1 MAISEK
7 EYQRRYTAIR
17 ELMKKDGLDSLLVV
31 GISDDF
37 NRGNIRYITGI
48 GRGGCCIFPQEGKPI
63 FLTTPNALQS
73 PKLPRTME
81 AFNLLDLREAASNV
95 VQTLKELS
103 RFDRGN
109 RVGLIGMAC
118 TSVPLYLAVKEK
130 FGDRLVNSAEYLK
143 PLREI
148 KSAEEIEKIRTAATI
163 ADKVYTRLREII
175 RPGLSEYAIYGE
187 VKKIIY
193 EGGCEYSFDLVD
205 GAGSTMNMSFFPTV
219 DKLEANGTLFMEI
232 SPAYQGYYAQ
242 LPVTL
247 PVGKYLPHVR
257 QMASAWNK
265 SDQAARQL
273 LRPGTKVSDVYHV
286 LVNTVQDNGF
296 LSPLRPG
303 HSVGLDIL
311 DFWSFTESNN
321 TILKPGMVVAIHPC
335 SMVKIGGD
343 GVGMGYT
350 YLITD
355 SGAEKLSKIDL
366 ARELLGE

>member
-17 ELMKKDGLDSLLVV
+17 ELMKKDSLDSLLVV

-37 NRGNIRYITGI
+37 NRGNIRYITGV
-48 GRGGCCIFPQEGKPI
+48 GRGGCCIFPLEGKPV
-63 FLTTPNALQS
+63 FLTAPNALQS

-81 AFNLLDLREAASNV
+81 AFSLLDLRETANTVEQAV
-95 VQTLKELS
+95 KELS
-103 RFDRGN
+103 RIDRGN
-109 RVGLIGMAC
+109 RVGLIGMSC
-118 TSVPLYLAVKEK
+118 ISVPLYLAVKEK
-130 FGDRLVNSAEYLK
+130 FGDRLINTAEILK

-148 KSAEEIEKIRTAATI
+148 KSAEEIEKLRMAAAI
-163 ADKVYTRLREII
+163 ADKVYTRLREIV
-175 RPGLSEYAIYGE
+175 RPGLSEYTVYGE

-205 GAGSTMNMSFFPTV
+205 GAGSMMNMSFFPTV

-247 PVGKYLPHVR
+247 PVGKYLDHIR

-265 SDQAARQL
+265 SDQAARKI
-273 LRPGTKVSDVYHV
+273 LRPGTRVSDVYHV
-286 LVNTVQDNGF
+286 LVNTIRDNGF

-311 DFWSFTESNN
+311 DFWSFTESND
-321 TILKPGMVVAIHPC
+321 IVLKAGMVVAIHPC
-335 SMVKIGGD
+335 SMAKIGGD
-343 GVGMGYT
+343 GVGLGYT

-355 SGAEKLSKIDL
+355 TGAEKLSKIDL